1 MDDDLLPSA
10 IHCKDETHLRRRLTQ
25 LLCRPERQLS
35 AAKMSEAAFLHIARS
50 GLIRT

>member
-1 MDDDLLPSA
+1 MYS
-10 IHCKDETHLRRRLTQ
+10 RRDPLQGRDAPASPTDPAALW
-25 LLCRPERQLS
+25 PERQLS